1 MGWQY
6 SFWQSFRRLF
16 FCAGQRAFLGQL
28 RALKGQSRTED
39 LVVKEILRRI
49 YFKFGFDSSTPC
61 LLLSG
66 SNLDASLTL
75 EPDTTKKGCSPRH
88 SPDSPTPPD
97 STRNPTSRQPDSTD
111 STCKR
116 VHVLTDRQPR
126 QPPTLHRPTPPD
138 TTPTPSDDTRHHP
151 KTRQPPSR
159 KGLRGREAEN
169 ARRGVRKV
177 QHLARAGVRN
187 A

>member
-1 MGWQY
+1 MGFKHPEQARGAEFCCKTWLPEQEEALQHPFSGQPLVFLTKTSLSALCACGRQRGPTELSSHAKVEELSWGLGWQY

-66 SNLDASLTL
+66 SNLGANLTPQSKAAL
-75 EPDTTKKGCSPRH
+75 SDTAP
-88 SPDSPTPPD
+88 
-97 STRNPTSRQPDSTD
+97 NI
-111 STCKR
+111 
-116 VHVLTDRQPR
+116 VLIPF
-126 QPPTLHRPTPPD
+126 
-138 TTPTPSDDTRHHP
+138 
-151 KTRQPPSR
+151 
-159 KGLRGREAEN
+159 
-169 ARRGVRKV
+169 
-177 QHLARAGVRN
+177 
-187 A
+187 